1 MNCLK
6 QQKKNNKVKSDNIIE
21 YQNADFYLIQSQN
34 KIQSQSQTKTRK
46 QKNLTF
52 LTKTNKHIIVVKF

>member
-6 QQKKNNKVKSDNIIE
+6 QKKNNKVKPDNIIE